1 MKYIFNYLFSKTSG
15 LDQIIEEDKYEYIST
30 SIFIS
35 NPIFIVKKKR
45 IQEFLI
51 FRIIEKS
58 SYLIEYLGILKQV
71 ELEKFKLNNIYY
83 ISPGKNDYELLCV
96 SSKGN
101 IISIFLDINED
112 KILTIKNFKS
122 LFNIEPYL
130 DNELSSDILD
140 FKPIYSK
147 DSLKGIVLIE
157 NSVDIDEN
165 LWLFYKKTENDVLT
179 FSTFVENELFI
190 YYDFKEVCHLF
201 FLQDNQLW
209 YLQFENI
216 SKESIEGFA
225 DILSLDEKHPKIHDI
240 FFYRNYMY
248 VRTNDFLYKYH
259 SEYLN
264 LDRKE
269 RVDKSHFVKQSQKS
283 PHILI
288 CKKSEIFVRNDPESE
303 PYIPIFINPNYDEIN
318 LFYEDSPKFISI
330 FKSDLIIIKNKK
342 ELTLASL
349 FFDKRLTFIII
360 KRKLKKVDFF
370 DELAKRPEEFREIVE
385 RQLGFLKKSV
395 DLEFDDITSK
405 IFKPPRIIQ
414 FFSKDEDMELLNNLY
429 SIKTYDS
436 LAKDWN
442 RNPASIY
449 FHVKRIFDIP
459 RCEIHPKFK
468 KTCNNCQERLNEWR
482 EDGLKKI
489 ETIKYRVSLTADVF
503 TGTEKD
509 YYTTFI
515 KKKYFNRIQKVF
527 EFYDIIPKELW
538 KKTINYVI
546 PLSMVG
552 HSFEFVL
559 AFGLHEILEYH
570 YNNVSYNSVINDTMF
585 QYFLI
590 IDNEF
595 HKYWR
600 PKNRKIYAKT

>member
-1 MKYIFNYLFSKTSG
+1 MKYIFNYLFSKASG

-101 IISIFLDINED
+101 IISIFLYINED
-112 KILTIKNFKS
+112 KILTIKNFKA

-216 SKESIEGFA
+216 SKESIEDFA

-240 FFYRNYMY
+240 FF
-248 VRTNDFLYKYH
+248 T
-259 SEYLN
+259 E
-264 LDRKE
+264 
-269 RVDKSHFVKQSQKS
+269 
-283 PHILI
+283 II
-288 CKKSEIFVRNDPESE
+288 C
-303 PYIPIFINPNYDEIN
+303 
-318 LFYEDSPKFISI
+318 
-330 FKSDLIIIKNKK
+330 
-342 ELTLASL
+342 
-349 FFDKRLTFIII
+349 
-360 KRKLKKVDFF
+360 
-370 DELAKRPEEFREIVE
+370 
-385 RQLGFLKKSV
+385 
-395 DLEFDDITSK
+395 
-405 IFKPPRIIQ
+405 
-414 FFSKDEDMELLNNLY
+414 M
-429 SIKTYDS
+429 
-436 LAKDWN
+436 
-442 RNPASIY
+442 
-449 FHVKRIFDIP
+449 
-459 RCEIHPKFK
+459 
-468 KTCNNCQERLNEWR
+468 
-482 EDGLKKI
+482 
-489 ETIKYRVSLTADVF
+489 
-503 TGTEKD
+503 
-509 YYTTFI
+509 
-515 KKKYFNRIQKVF
+515 
-527 EFYDIIPKELW
+527 
-538 KKTINYVI
+538 
-546 PLSMVG
+546 
-552 HSFEFVL
+552 
-559 AFGLHEILEYH
+559 
-570 YNNVSYNSVINDTMF
+570 
-585 QYFLI
+585 
-590 IDNEF
+590 
-595 HKYWR
+595 
-600 PKNRKIYAKT
+600 